1 MAEGRDWNAAGDRRS
16 VMVKD
21 AVGLLRADNARDKS
35 RLTDSPAED

>member
-1 MAEGRDWNAAGDRRS
+1 MAQGRNWNAARDHRS

-21 AVGLLRADNARDKS
+21 AVGLLRADTARDKS